1 MPGTCIY
8 SMNTIL
14 ARKQKLKPQ
23 RLKSAGTFWQFDK
36 LVINLKAYTNN
47 MSLRHDNNCVLYAH
61 LKMLK
66 IYKCLMCDYYGNEGS
81 FVMIQ
86 VMISP
91 LTTTMITVMVWDCWC
106 EQLKNVWYLKKC
118 IPPHC
123 TTYLSAKSGHHR
135 SFSRF

>member
-1 MPGTCIY
+1 MCIQY
-8 SMNTIL
+8 EYNTSPET
-14 ARKQKLKPQ
+14 KLKPQ
-23 RLKSAGTFWQFDK
+23 RLKSTGTFWQFDK

-66 IYKCLMCDYYGNEGS
+66 IYKCLMCDHYGNEGS

-91 LTTTMITVMVWDCWC
+91 LTTTITVMVWDCWC

>member
-1 MPGTCIY
+1 MPGTCRY

-23 RLKSAGTFWQFDK
+23 RLKSTCTFWQFDK

-66 IYKCLMCDYYGNEGS
+66 IYKCLMCDHYGNAGS

-91 LTTTMITVMVWDCWC
+91 LTTTMITVMDRDCWC
-106 EQLKNVWYLKKC
+106 EQLENVWYLKKC

-135 SFSRF
+135 SFR

>member
-1 MPGTCIY
+1 MCIQY
-8 SMNTIL
+8 EYNTSPET
-14 ARKQKLKPQ
+14 KLKPQ
-23 RLKSAGTFWQFDK
+23 RLKSTGTFWQFDK
-36 LVINLKAYTNN
+36 IVINLKAYTNN

-66 IYKCLMCDYYGNEGS
+66 IYKCLMCDHCGNEGS

-118 IPPHC
+118 IPKHC

>member
-1 MPGTCIY
+1 MCIQY
-8 SMNTIL
+8 EYNSNNTSPET
-14 ARKQKLKPQ
+14 KLK
-23 RLKSAGTFWQFDK
+23 STGTFWQFDK

-66 IYKCLMCDYYGNEGS
+66 IYKCLMCDHYGNEGS

-106 EQLKNVWYLKKC
+106 EQLKNVWYLKRC